1 MNAAQAK
8 SILKSAGYKANVKS
22 CSCYGQ
28 NYIQICFK
36 DETTVVKSDESKLQ
50 TLFAGLSVNVHC
62 VNQATIELN

>member
-1 MNAAQAK
+1 MTAAQAK

-22 CSCYGQ
+22 FSCYGQ
-28 NYIQICFK
+28 NYIQVCFK

-50 TLFAGLSVNVHC
+50 ALFAGLSVNVHC